1 MGNQKN
7 KSKQLFLIK
16 TVFILFLKKN
26 NIYDRFLCG
35 LSKTSFYK
43 DVNSLDSL
51 IKIKRTFKSID
62 RLIDSFG
69 WASENRLHEKMLD
82 WGYFQYKWEIFYSKN
97 HHKLFED

>member
-26 NIYDRFLCG
+26 NIYDRFLYG
-35 LSKTSFYK
+35 LSKDSFYK
-43 DVNSLDSL
+43 DVNSLNSL
-51 IKIKRTFKSID
+51 IKVKHTFKAID

-69 WASENRLHEKMLD
+69 WASENKLYEEFVD
-82 WGYFQYKWEIFYSKN
+82 WSYFQYKWGGFYSKN
-97 HHKLFED
+97 QHRLFGN

>member
-16 TVFILFLKKN
+16 AVFILFLKKN

-51 IKIKRTFKSID
+51 IKIKCTFKAID

-69 WASENRLHEKMLD
+69 WASENKLHEEMID
-82 WGYFQYKWEIFYSKN
+82 WGELEYRWGLFYYKN
-97 HHKLFED
+97 HHKLFGN

>member
-35 LSKTSFYK
+35 LSKISFYK

-51 IKIKRTFKSID
+51 IKIKHTFKALD

-69 WASENRLHEKMLD
+69 WASENKLHEEFVD
-82 WGYFQYKWEIFYSKN
+82 WSNFQYKWSRFYGKN
-97 HHKLFED
+97 QHRLFGN

>member
-7 KSKQLFLIK
+7 KNKQLFLIK

-35 LSKTSFYK
+35 LSKASFYK
-43 DVNSLDSL
+43 DVNSLDRL
-51 IKIKRTFKSID
+51 IEIKHTFKAID

-69 WASENRLHEKMLD
+69 WSSENAMHEEMID
-82 WGYFQYKWEIFYSKN
+82 WSDFEYKWGRFYNKN
-97 HHKLFED
+97 HYKLFEN